1 MHNDIDMLEI
11 KISMEPIGIRL
22 FSFNFKDVKL
32 LFFDLYMVV
41 FQVYN
46 VLTPSLAFMHWR

>member
-1 MHNDIDMLEI
+1 MLNDIDMLEI

-22 FSFNFKDVKL
+22 FSFNFIVKML
-32 LFFDLYMVV
+32 NYFFDLYMVV

-46 VLTPSLAFMHWR
+46 VMTPSLAFMH